1 MAMDVNLPDGALSR
15 LTLAQLD
22 ALRTVISTRAVGE
35 AARVMGISQPA
46 VSKLLRQAER
56 GLGLSIM
63 VKDGTRVA
71 PSPEAEV
78 IRREIEKLFGAY
90 DSLQRLAAALR
101 QETAGTVAVA
111 AIPTQATR
119 YAAPA
124 IKQIKS
130 EFPSVTVKLHILPYQ
145 AIIDDVASGKVDFG
159 LIHSI
164 NSVPELR
171 VDDYGEQRILCIAP
185 LGHRFAQQRT
195 VTCEDLLGETYVS
208 YGSES
213 AFNRWLEQAF
223 DRAGVKVP
231 TTVEVG
237 ASPSLIEVVRLGT
250 GIGLVESAALNPE
263 VMPSLVVRPLSPA
276 LHIKSRV
283 LRAPGRPLSRYADR
297 MLEIYRN
304 LVDEDAALEKRGLEP
319 R

>member
-1 MAMDVNLPDGALSR
+1 MDVNLPETALSR

-90 DSLQRLAAALR
+90 DSLQRLAADLR
-101 QETAGTVAVA
+101 QKTDGTVAIA

-124 IKQIKS
+124 IKQIKA
-130 EFPSVTVKLHILPYQ
+130 EFPSVSVKLHILPYQ

-164 NSVPELR
+164 KSAPELR
-171 VDDYGEQRILCIAP
+171 VDDFGEQQILCIAP
-185 LGHRFAQQRT
+185 LGHRFAKQRK

-208 YGSES
+208 YGSDS

-223 DRAGVKVP
+223 DKAGVKVS

-250 GIGLVESAALNPE
+250 GVGLVESAALSPE

-283 LRAPGRPLSRYADR
+283 LRTPGRPLSRYADR

-304 LVDEDAALEKRGLEP
+304 LVDEDATREKRGLES